1 MFRTRVYWILFF
13 ICFSFKISAQ
23 FNFGV
28 KTALTLSF
36 AKTENLL
43 FDDPFDYLLYEV
55 MFEDEDV
62 SPTFGLFAS
71 LKEDNLYL
79 QSEVLYRNITSN
91 FNYIIWETNPPKT
104 NAAAKRTHFIA
115 VPVMGGVLVD
125 RFKLGVGPVFS
136 FILSENEIFEEFKHF
151 EERREWLEAGFA
163 FNLGVQLLRLNLDF
177 RYELHFNRV
186 ADYFVFNQLQAGF
199 GQSPAYLS
207 IGLSYIIR

>member
-1 MFRTRVYWILFF
+1 MFRMKAFWLVV
-13 ICFSFKISAQ
+13 ICFFCFKVEAQ
-23 FNFGV
+23 FNYGV

-55 MFEDEDV
+55 MFEEEDV
-62 SPTFGLFAS
+62 SPTFGIFAT
-71 LKEDNLYL
+71 LKEDNLYI
-79 QSEVLYRNITSN
+79 QSEALYRNISSN
-91 FNYIIWETNPPKT
+91 FSYIIWETNPPRANAETKT
-104 NAAAKRTHFIA
+104 THFIA
-115 VPVMGGVLVD
+115 VPVTGGVQVD
-125 RFKLGVGPVFS
+125 RFKFGVGPVFS
-136 FILSENEIFEEFKHF
+136 FILTENEIFREFKHF

-163 FNLGVQLLRLNLDF
+163 FNVGVQLLRLSLDF

-207 IGLSYIIR
+207 IGLGYAFR